1 MLAPPIAPQVQRYSI
16 EVVTITIE
24 RPSNCPGVVAITI
37 ANPPVN
43 ATSITDLTSLAEHLG
58 SLTNEDNVVLIS
70 ARGRGFSAGGDL
82 KEMESLP
89 GHDGILG
96 QCVESARAC
105 TAIARCPVPVIVAVH
120 DYCLGVGL
128 ELVGSADISLAADDA
143 VFQWT
148 EIDNG
153 TVGGAA
159 QGYRMLPPQTLRYLM
174 FTAEPIAAVDL
185 HRLGGLTE
193 VAPADRIAERAMEI
207 ARMIA
212 AKPSGLLRHLKKSL
226 DGLEPF
232 DVETAMR
239 YEQGFIFQVNMEG
252 EGSAARRRFLDGER
266 DGIAT
271 EQPPDS
277 R

>member
-1 MLAPPIAPQVQRYSI
+1 MVR
-16 EVVTITIE
+16 VV
-24 RPSNCPGVVAITI
+24 I

-43 ATSITDLTSLAEHLG
+43 ATTIADLTSLADHLS
-58 SLTNEDNVVLIS
+58 SLGDDDRVVLIS
-70 ARGRGFSAGGDL
+70 AHGRGFSAGGDL
-82 KEMESLP
+82 KEMEQLP
-89 GHDGILG
+89 GHEGILG

-105 TAIARCPVPVIVAVH
+105 TAISHCPVPVIIGVH

-128 ELVGSADISLAADDA
+128 ELVGSADISIAADDA

-174 FTAEPIAAVDL
+174 FTAAPISAADL
-185 HRLGGLTE
+185 QARGGLTE
-193 VAPADRIAERAMEI
+193 VVPGAQLDARGLEI
-207 ARMIA
+207 ARTIA
-212 AKPSGLLRHLKKSL
+212 AKPGGLLRHLKKSL
-226 DGLEPF
+226 DSLEPF

-252 EGSAARRRFLDGER
+252 EGSAARQHFLEGSR
-266 DGIAT
+266 DGIDT
-271 EQPPDS
+271 NPGPS
-277 R
+277 NS